1 MRIFPISNIQYPI
14 SILGLLAAL
23 LVAACGGKS
32 TRHVRTGPMA
42 PQAFWVWHRSSPL
55 TTDER
60 AALGKTP
67 LYWQAAECE
76 WGKGK
81 WRVIRIAPAMK
92 EAEII
97 PVFRIKPE
105 PAFLGAPDSAKALA
119 REIHKWSDG
128 LTPGE
133 IQLDFDCPDRL
144 LGDYVGFLKSL
155 GKELSPTRISITAL
169 ASWPRHPGFET
180 LAESV
185 VSLAPMF
192 YDLKADEPADVKAG
206 RFQPMADP
214 EVAKLIALWSKCP
227 RPWLA
232 GLPNFERLS
241 VFGSDGKLIG
251 HLRGWGHDEVFFH
264 PDLKR
269 HPPQAGITVFDPLKP
284 VDLSG
289 TKIPPGAKVVH
300 RMPEATALESLAKAA
315 DDAGAS
321 GILYFALPGPG
332 IQAAYSPSHLAHPAE
347 TPKPVLTLGDRG
359 TVVLKNPGPLDLP
372 ARVWELELHSEK
384 PGAFR
389 SASPGGFATSSG
401 DPAELAGTIVLRF
414 AKLPAGASI
423 VSGPLVADAEGMTW
437 SIRGVVEKQVLPPK
451 DSAR

>member
-1 MRIFPISNIQYPI
+1 MSLRSACLIC
-14 SILGLLAAL
+14 LL
-23 LVAACGGKS
+23 LVAACGGKT
-32 TRHVRTGPMA
+32 TRHVRSRPMA
-42 PQAFWVWHRSSPL
+42 PPAFWVWHRTSPL
-55 TTDER
+55 TADER
-60 AALGKTP
+60 ASLGKTP

-81 WRVIRIAPAMK
+81 WRVVRIAPAMK

-105 PAFLGAPDSAKALA
+105 PAFLGSPDSAKALA
-119 REIHKWSDG
+119 ANIRRWSDG
-128 LTPGE
+128 WTPQE

-144 LGDYVGFLKSL
+144 LGEYADFLKSL
-155 GKELSPTRISITAL
+155 GKEMAPTRISITAL
-169 ASWPRHPGFET
+169 ASWPRHPEFGK

-185 VSLAPMF
+185 SSLAPMF

-206 RFQPMADP
+206 RYQAMADP
-214 EVAKLIALWSKCP
+214 EVVKLITLWSKCP

-251 HLRGWGHDEVFFH
+251 HLRGWEHDAVFFH
-264 PDLKR
+264 PDLKS
-269 HPPQAGITVFDPLKP
+269 HPQAAGVTVFEPFKP

-289 TKIPPGAKVVH
+289 TKIPPGAKLVH
-300 RMPEATALESLAKAA
+300 RMPDAAALAALAKAA

-332 IQAAYSPSHLAHPAE
+332 IQAAYSPSHLTHAAE
-347 TPKPVLTLGDRG
+347 TPKPVLMLGEKG
-359 TVVLKNPGPLDLP
+359 TVILKNPGPRDLP

-384 PGAFR
+384 PGTFN

-401 DPAELAGTIVLRF
+401 IPAELSETVVLRF
-414 AKLPAGASI
+414 SKLHAGAAI
-423 VSGPLVADAEGMTW
+423 VSGPLVADADGLTW
-437 SIRGVVEKQVLPPK
+437 SIRGIAEKQVALPK